1 MLTDA
6 QIDRYSRQIIVS
18 EIGGRGQERLLAAT
32 VAVIGS
38 GAIASVLTP
47 YLAGAG
53 IGRLYLCPAAGEDP
67 GEAERL
73 GADLAGVNPDTS
85 IAVSAATAND
95 WATACDV
102 AVATTGDPHTLRQV
116 VAATANAGCP
126 LLAAGVDGSLAW
138 LAVGGPTEQGACV
151 GCAAAMARAAA
162 AGPAFQS
169 AATGAIA
176 ALLALEVLR
185 RPLQLAGLAPGRW
198 LHYDGTTT
206 ALTEGSI
213 VRQSAC
219 AICA

>member
-32 VAVIGS
+32 VAVIGT
-38 GAIASVLTP
+38 GAIAHVLTP

-73 GADLAGVNPDTS
+73 EADLADVNPDTT
-85 IAVSAATAND
+85 IATAAMSGD
-95 WATACDV
+95 WSSVCDV
-102 AVATTGDPHTLRQV
+102 VVATTGDPQTLRPV
-116 VAATANAGCP
+116 VAAAARASCP
-126 LLAAGVDGSLAW
+126 LIAAGVHGSLAW
-138 LAVGGPTEQGACV
+138 LAVGGPAEHACV

-162 AGPAFQS
+162 AGSTFES
-169 AATGAIA
+169 AAVGAIG

-185 RPLQLAGLAPGRW
+185 GTLQLAGLAPGRW
-198 LHYDGTTT
+198 LHYDGDTA
-206 ALTEGSI
+206 ALTEGCI
-213 VRQSAC
+213 ARQSAC
-219 AICA
+219 AICV